1 MSSEVFRF
9 PGLRAHDPDG
19 LGGFRLVARLGE
31 GGMGQVFL
39 ALSPGGQPAAVKV
52 IRDEFARDEEFGHR
66 FAREVAAAQRVRGAH
81 LAPLLDAD
89 PRAERPWLA
98 TAYVAGPSLRDLVV
112 DHGALPPGQV
122 LLLAWGIAH
131 ALADIHAARVVHR
144 DLKPGNILLDE
155 SGPKVID
162 FGIVKSLAQSV
173 TYRSRSTRVGTPLY
187 MSPEQAMGRTVGEAS
202 DVFAL
207 GSTLYYLATGREA
220 FGADNEWAV
229 AHRIVADEP
238 DLGALADPLGPL
250 IATCLRKDPAQRPS
264 AAVVR
269 EWCEEALGDALG
281 PGAWMGITGAR
292 AAIRARTGA
301 LHALATEGGGR
312 GAAPGPVG
320 GSEDETVRGS
330 EDETVRRVSRTR
342 RAPEPPPVGG
352 LDDTPP
358 VVPDRPDRTRARAA
372 VIIVAEA
379 LAAAGALARA
389 TQLPIAEEFWKSK
402 ATGTEVARLR
412 YQVDLGHLWDS
423 VPSGVPDVNSDWVLT
438 PVAVV
443 GTAAVCVLAALSA
456 LSLAK
461 GAAPRALGAAAAGI
475 GCLWLL
481 LAGIVGGF
489 VLLMTFGMEQTDDN
503 PAYKVRE
510 VLLAGGW
517 FLTTANA
524 LAADA
529 LRRAVTHRPRPPA
542 GAGRA
547 ASWAGRWASGR

>member
-9 PGLRAHDPDG
+9 PGLRTNDPDD

-39 ALSPGGQPAAVKV
+39 AFSPGGQPAAVKV
-52 IRDEFARDEEFGHR
+52 IRDEFARDAEFGHR

-112 DHGALPPGQV
+112 DHGALPPAQV

-144 DLKPGNILLDE
+144 DLKPGNIMLDE

-162 FGIVKSLAQSV
+162 FGIVKSLTQSV
-173 TYRSRSTRVGTPLY
+173 TYRSQSTRVGTPLY
-187 MSPEQAMGRTVGEAS
+187 MSPEQAMGRPVGEAS

-238 DLGALADPLGPL
+238 DLTALADPLGPL

-269 EWCEEALGDALG
+269 EWCEEALGDTLG

-292 AAIRARTGA
+292 AAIQARTGA
-301 LHALATEGGGR
+301 LHALATTGGGR
-312 GAAPGPVG
+312 GAAPDPAPDPAP
-320 GSEDETVRGS
+320 GSEDDTVRK
-330 EDETVRRVSRTR
+330 VPRTR
-342 RAPEPPPVGG
+342 RAPEPPAAGDPDETSPVAP
-352 LDDTPP
+352 DDPE
-358 VVPDRPDRTRARAA
+358 RSGRARVA
-372 VIIVAEA
+372 VAIVLEA
-379 LAAAGALARA
+379 LAGAGALVWA
-389 TQLPIAEEFWKSK
+389 THLPVVYDLWTSKSSGDE
-402 ATGTEVARLR
+402 ASRVTYRVHL
-412 YQVDLGHLWDS
+412 DHLWDA
-423 VPSGVPDVNSDWVLT
+423 VPSGLPDVSSDWQLIPIGVIGT
-438 PVAVV
+438 AVV
-443 GTAAVCVLAALSA
+443 IVLAALSA
-456 LSLAK
+456 LHLGKGTAGSVVGA
-461 GAAPRALGAAAAGI
+461 GAALLGG
-475 GCLWLL
+475 LWL
-481 LAGIVGGF
+481 VF
-489 VLLMTFGMEQTDDN
+489 VAIIGAFLVVMTFGVQVTDDN
-503 PAYKVRE
+503 PAYKVRG

-517 FLTTANA
+517 LLLLANL

-529 LRRAVTHRPRPPA
+529 FRRLIMHGPERPDGVLGPR
-542 GAGRA
+542 
-547 ASWAGRWASGR
+547 